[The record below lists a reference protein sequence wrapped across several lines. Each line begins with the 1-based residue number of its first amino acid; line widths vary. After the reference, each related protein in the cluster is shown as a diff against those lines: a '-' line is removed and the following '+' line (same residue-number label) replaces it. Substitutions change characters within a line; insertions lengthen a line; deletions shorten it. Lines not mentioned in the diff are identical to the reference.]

1 MNRVKSIK
9 NNTIFNNNSD
19 VINKDK
25 DNKIYK
31 IVVRTITDY
40 SKYKIDRKRDEVFIY
55 KKHEENVWFP
65 SQLTSYLKTSCG
77 GDSLSTK
84 IKYGRWVCQFL
95 NYINNEIEMGYNEK
109 FKPLKEKGLYGLNLY
124 HLADFINSF
133 RNTNSYE
140 TVKEKEN
147 SLLVFYDYLY
157 QLGITGEEAKIE
169 KIPVPIKSG
178 QNRKQVRWQ
187 IVNPFEGNPHYVID
201 YPDVERHTSNVLKDM
216 DEDVWN
222 AFLEFAKSHS
232 PHIVFGVAI
241 QMFGGLRQGEVVNL
255 TIDSVSLRED
265 KNYIELC
272 IEDRQRELF
281 ERGVDTRY
289 SQVKKTRDAQ
299 PVFNFNGEIFE
310 LWNKHLDYINNHPKR
325 NHMNALFLDSLGQP
339 MTGQVYQ
346 KEFHKL
352 KWAFIEFLENECHKP
367 NLADEL
373 RESTWGS
380 HIGRHIFTNY
390 LIKKGYLKN
399 IMGYSDPKLLMI
411 LRGDTSVKSSEAYL
425 DLKSITEAVADEIDK
440 ISAIASSMPLK

>member
-1 MNRVKSIK
+1 MNI
-9 NNTIFNNNSD
+9 NNTTNNN
-19 VINKDK
+19 INDNSKTK

-31 IVVRTITDY
+31 VVVKRITDF
-40 SKYKIDRKRDEVFIY
+40 SKYQIDRKREEVFIY
-55 KKHEENVWFP
+55 KKYEENVWFP
-65 SQLTSYLKTSCG
+65 SQLTSYLKTSYG
-77 GDSLSTK
+77 TDSLSTK
-84 IKYGRWVCQFL
+84 IKHGRWVCQFL
-95 NYINNEIEMGYNEK
+95 NYINNEIEMEYNEK
-109 FKPLKEKGLYGLNLY
+109 FKSLKEKGLYGLSLY

-157 QLGITGEEAKIE
+157 QLGITSEEAKIE
-169 KIPVPIKSG
+169 KIPVPVRNG
-178 QNRKQVRWQ
+178 QNRKQVKWQ
-187 IVNPFEGNPHYVID
+187 IVNPFKGNPHFVID
-201 YPDVERHTSNVLKDM
+201 YPEIEKTSSNVLKDM
-216 DEDVWN
+216 DEEVWN
-222 AFLEFAKSHS
+222 NFLEFAKTHS

-241 QMFGGLRQGEVVNL
+241 QMFGGLRQGELVNL
-255 TIDSVSLRED
+255 TIDSVTLKKD
-265 KNYIELC
+265 KNYIELN
-272 IEDRQRELF
+272 IDDRQIELF

-289 SQVKKTRDAQ
+289 SQVKKIRDAQ

-310 LWNKHLDYINNHPKR
+310 LWQKHLEYIINHPKR
-325 NHMNALFLDSLGQP
+325 NNMNALFLDSYGNS

-352 KWAFIEFLENECHKP
+352 KWDYIKFLEIECNKP
-367 NLADEL
+367 NLADTL
-373 RESTWGS
+373 RNSSWGS

-411 LRGDTSVKSSEAYL
+411 LRGDSSVKSSEAYL

-440 ISAIASSMPLK
+440 ISSIASSMKFK